1 MWGGGRRSRPEGL
14 SEKLHLPTVWGG
26 RPKAGWGAP
35 DLNLLLYGA
44 PGSGKGT
51 QANMLREKFGIP
63 HIATGDMLR
72 AEIAAGTDLGKQ
84 AQPILAAGK
93 YVSDDIMIGIVR
105 SRLTQ
110 PDCKPGFIMDGFPR
124 TVPQA
129 RALDDLMTDLGKRFD
144 RVIYLKVPIEELLER
159 LSGRLVC
166 PRCQRTYP
174 PGTAACAVDGSELVQ
189 REDDKPEAVRPRI
202 EIYLE
207 KTVPVLDHYR
217 VGGLVSEIDGR
228 GTIEEISRQVLAAA
242 SAPGARRPHPQARV
256 KA

>member
-1 MWGGGRRSRPEGL
+1 M
-14 SEKLHLPTVWGG
+14 
-26 RPKAGWGAP
+26 
-35 DLNLLLYGA
+35 NLLLYGA

-51 QANMLREKFGIP
+51 QANMLRSRFGIP

-72 AEIAAGTDLGKQ
+72 AEIAAGTELGRQ

-93 YVSDDIMIGIVR
+93 YVSDEIMIGMIR
-105 SRLTQ
+105 NRLGQ
-110 PDCKPGFIMDGFPR
+110 PDCEPGFIIDGFPR

-129 RALDDLMTDLGKRFD
+129 NALDTLMVELSKRFD
-144 RVIYLKVPIEELLER
+144 RVIYLRVPVEQLLHR

-166 PRCQRTYP
+166 PQCQRTYP
-174 PGTAACAVDGSELVQ
+174 PGTAACEADGSSLAQ

-217 VGGLVSEIDGR
+217 ASGLVSEIDGR
-228 GTIEEISRQVLAAA
+228 GTIEEISREVLAAA
-242 SAPGARRPHPQARV
+242 SASTNGSTAQKAANKQQA
-256 KA
+256 

>member
-1 MWGGGRRSRPEGL
+1 M
-14 SEKLHLPTVWGG
+14 
-26 RPKAGWGAP
+26 
-35 DLNLLLYGA
+35 NLLLYGA

-51 QANMLREKFGIP
+51 QANMLRSHFGIP

-72 AEIAAGTDLGKQ
+72 AEIAAGTELGLK

-93 YVSDDIMIGIVR
+93 YVSDDIMIGMIR
-105 SRLTQ
+105 NRLRQ
-110 PDCKPGFIMDGFPR
+110 PDCEPGFIIDGFPR

-129 RALDDLMTDLGKRFD
+129 EALDDLMDELGKGFD
-144 RVIYLKVPIEELLER
+144 RVIYLRVPVDELLLR

-166 PRCQRTYP
+166 PVCQRTYP
-174 PGTAACAVDGSELVQ
+174 PGTAACAVDGSKLVQ

-217 VGGLVSEIDGR
+217 GAGLVSEIDGR
-228 GTIEEISRQVLAAA
+228 GTIDEISSQVLAAVDGTA
-242 SAPGARRPHPQARV
+242 GRAQGALAKQMKKRTA
-256 KA
+256 

>member
-1 MWGGGRRSRPEGL
+1 M
-14 SEKLHLPTVWGG
+14 
-26 RPKAGWGAP
+26 
-35 DLNLLLYGA
+35 NLLLYGA

-51 QANMLREKFGIP
+51 QANMLRSRFGIP

-72 AEIAAGTDLGKQ
+72 AEIAAGTELGRQ

-93 YVSDDIMIGIVR
+93 YVSDEIMIGMIR
-105 SRLTQ
+105 NRLGQ
-110 PDCKPGFIMDGFPR
+110 PDCEPGFIIDGFPR

-129 RALDDLMTDLGKRFD
+129 NALDTLMVELSKRFD
-144 RVIYLKVPIEELLER
+144 RVIYLRVPVEQLLHR

-166 PRCQRTYP
+166 PQCQRTYP
-174 PGTAACAVDGSELVQ
+174 PGTAACEADGSSLAQ

-217 VGGLVSEIDGR
+217 ASGLVSEIDGR
-228 GTIEEISRQVLAAA
+228 GTIEEISREVLAAA
-242 SAPGARRPHPQARV
+242 SASTNGATAQKAANKQQA
-256 KA
+256 

>member
-1 MWGGGRRSRPEGL
+1 M
-14 SEKLHLPTVWGG
+14 
-26 RPKAGWGAP
+26 
-35 DLNLLLYGA
+35 NLLLYGA

-51 QANMLREKFGIP
+51 QANMLRDRFGIP

-72 AEIAAGTDLGKQ
+72 AEIAAGTELGKQ

-93 YVSDDIMIGIVR
+93 YVSDEIMIGIIR

-110 PDCKPGFIMDGFPR
+110 PDVTPGFIMDGFPR

-129 RALDDLMTDLGKRFD
+129 EALDTLMAELHKRFD
-144 RVIYLKVPIEELLER
+144 RVIYLKVPIDELLRR

-166 PRCQRTYP
+166 PDCQRTYP
-174 PGTAACAVDGSELVQ
+174 PATRACTVDGSPLVQ
-189 REDDKPEAVRPRI
+189 REDDRPEAVRPRI

-217 VGGLVSEIDGR
+217 GLVSEIDGR
-228 GTIEEISRQVLAAA
+228 GTIGEISRQVLAAV
-242 SAPGARRPHPQARV
+242 SAPSNGALAPRPAGASKRRDR
-256 KA
+256 

>member
-1 MWGGGRRSRPEGL
+1 M
-14 SEKLHLPTVWGG
+14 
-26 RPKAGWGAP
+26 
-35 DLNLLLYGA
+35 NLLLYGA

-51 QANMLREKFGIP
+51 QANMLRSHFGIP

-72 AEIAAGTDLGKQ
+72 AEIAAGTELGLK

-93 YVSDDIMIGIVR
+93 YVSDDIMIGMIR
-105 SRLTQ
+105 NRLRQ
-110 PDCKPGFIMDGFPR
+110 PDCEPGFIIDGFPR

-129 RALDDLMTDLGKRFD
+129 EALDDLMDELGKGFD
-144 RVIYLKVPIEELLER
+144 RVIYLRVPVDELLLR

-166 PRCQRTYP
+166 PVCQRTYP
-174 PGTAACAVDGSELVQ
+174 PGTAACAVDGSKLVQ

-217 VGGLVSEIDGR
+217 GAGLVSEIDGR
-228 GTIEEISRQVLAAA
+228 GTIDEISSQVLAAVD
-242 SAPGARRPHPQARV
+242 GTLV
-256 KA
+256 KKRTA

>member
-1 MWGGGRRSRPEGL
+1 
-14 SEKLHLPTVWGG
+14 V
-26 RPKAGWGAP
+26 
-35 DLNLLLYGA
+35 NLLLYGA

-51 QANMLREKFGIP
+51 QANVLRAYFRIP

-72 AEIAAGTDLGKQ
+72 AEIANRTELGLK
-84 AQPILAAGK
+84 AQPILAAGQ
-93 YVSDDIMIGIVR
+93 YVSDEIMIGMIR
-105 SRLTQ
+105 NRLRQ
-110 PDCKPGFIMDGFPR
+110 PDCEPGFIIDGFPR

-129 RALDDLMTDLGKRFD
+129 VALDDLMTELGSRFD
-144 RVIYLKVPIEELLER
+144 RVIYLKVPVEELLRR

-174 PGTAACAVDGSELVQ
+174 PGTAACAIHGTALVQ

-217 VGGLVSEIDGR
+217 GGGLVSEIDGR
-228 GTIEEISRQVLAAA
+228 GTIEEISRQVLQAVSSPRNGQVARKPKPA
-242 SAPGARRPHPQARV
+242 SQP
-256 KA
+256 K

>member
-1 MWGGGRRSRPEGL
+1 M
-14 SEKLHLPTVWGG
+14 
-26 RPKAGWGAP
+26 
-35 DLNLLLYGA
+35 NLLLYGA

-51 QANMLREKFGIP
+51 QANMLRSKFGIP

-72 AEIAAGTDLGKQ
+72 AEIAAGTQLGRQ

-93 YVSDDIMIGIVR
+93 YVSDEIMIGMIR
-105 SRLTQ
+105 NRLGE
-110 PDCKPGFIMDGFPR
+110 PDCEPGFIIDGFPR

-129 RALDDLMTDLGKRFD
+129 NALDTLMVELSKRFD
-144 RVIYLKVPIEELLER
+144 RVIYLRVPVEELLQR

-166 PRCQRTYP
+166 PQCQRTYP
-174 PGTAACAVDGSELVQ
+174 PNTSVCAADGSALAQ

-217 VGGLVSEIDGR
+217 ASGLVSEIDGR
-228 GTIEEISRQVLAAA
+228 GTIEEISRQVLTAV
-242 SAPGARRPHPQARV
+242 SAPTNGSTAQKAANKQQA
-256 KA
+256 